1 MLNERA
7 EPLVLG
13 FEGLKALLRL
23 KEYSELVSNDKIKT
37 YIDFDTYKNLKEAQD
52 YEASLC
58 KMTRS

>member
-37 YIDFDTYKNLKEAQD
+37 YIDFDTYKNLKEA
-52 YEASLC
+52 
-58 KMTRS
+58 